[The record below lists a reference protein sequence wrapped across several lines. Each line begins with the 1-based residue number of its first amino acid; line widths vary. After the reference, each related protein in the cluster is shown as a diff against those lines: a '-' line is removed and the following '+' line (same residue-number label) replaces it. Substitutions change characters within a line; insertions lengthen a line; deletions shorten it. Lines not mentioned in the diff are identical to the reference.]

1 MIALI
6 FLKCFDI
13 YTEVEASTTVQP
25 MTFTLTGQSNYGPE
39 RLGFRLRTNNTE
51 DPKAIEVV
59 RWVLDPRGNWYQC
72 WSGFHFVGN
81 ARGIYRDRIKAGWVA
96 A

>member
-1 MIALI
+1 
-6 FLKCFDI
+6 
-13 YTEVEASTTVQP
+13 
-25 MTFTLTGQSNYGPE
+25 MTFILTGKSSFGAE
-39 RLGFRLRTNNTE
+39 RLEFRPRTSNTE
-51 DPKAIEVV
+51 DPKAVEVI
-59 RWVLDPRGNWYQC
+59 RWTTDARGNWYQR